1 MSFPTCVPF
10 FCPREGF
17 ALGEHD
23 LRADTAYYV
32 VFKGR
37 KEYIFTHCDDATEQV
52 IHVSNG
58 RMKAA
63 PTYAQALALWNAHC
77 RAEHGEPCVF
87 YPEQENAQGPQLWA
101 VRGVINI
108 FSSQADAIKTAGLL
122 GKPATAEFLASSTNK
137 VYLQNFARG
146 V

>member
-63 PTYAQALALWNAHC
+63 PTYTQALALWNAHC
-77 RAEHGEPCVF
+77 RAEHGEPF
-87 YPEQENAQGPQLWA
+87 
-101 VRGVINI
+101 RGVINI